1 MIFSLK
7 LNVTLVDGN
16 VFSLRLYLISK
27 PLLLIEMAVIS
38 SLG

>member
-1 MIFSLK
+1 LTEMF
-7 LNVTLVDGN
+7 
-16 VFSLRLYLISK
+16 FSLRLYLISK